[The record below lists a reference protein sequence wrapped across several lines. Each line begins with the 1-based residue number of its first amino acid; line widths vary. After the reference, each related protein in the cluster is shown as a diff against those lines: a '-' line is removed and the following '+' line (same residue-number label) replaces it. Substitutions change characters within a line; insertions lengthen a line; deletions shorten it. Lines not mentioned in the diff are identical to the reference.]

1 MNRGQL
7 RALVARDRIGR
18 FLSVGVVGA
27 GFDITTATLLREL
40 GVYPELAVVAGI
52 EVAIVVM
59 FLLNDRF
66 TFAGEGHAGVRATLR
81 RFATSNVVRL
91 GGIAVQLGVFRL
103 LYRVPEITVGVAGI
117 DAWFVAAKI
126 GGIGAGMLVNYVT
139 ESLFTWRVARE

>member
-1 MNRGQL
+1 VNRGQL
-7 RALVARDRIGR
+7 RALVARDRIGQ

-66 TFAGEGHAGVRATLR
+66 TFAGEGHSGVRATLR
-81 RFATSNVVRL
+81 RLATSNVVRL

-103 LYRVPEITVGVAGI
+103 LYRVPDITVGVAGI
-117 DAWFVAAKI
+117 DAWFVAAKV